1 MGRGGGEQ
9 NALRHRIALRSTR
22 VESHMLPPVR
32 CFTCGKPISA
42 IWFSMQDSDVAAG
55 SGQDIM
61 LRHTSRYCCRMLL
74 MTTDNLCALL
84 SNANFVTPSEC
95 YMMDMT
101 TKIAHDR
108 HATSD

>member
-1 MGRGGGEQ
+1 
-9 NALRHRIALRSTR
+9 
-22 VESHMLPPVR
+22 
-32 CFTCGKPISA
+32 
-42 IWFSMQDSDVAAG
+42 
-55 SGQDIM
+55 
-61 LRHTSRYCCRMLL
+61 MLL